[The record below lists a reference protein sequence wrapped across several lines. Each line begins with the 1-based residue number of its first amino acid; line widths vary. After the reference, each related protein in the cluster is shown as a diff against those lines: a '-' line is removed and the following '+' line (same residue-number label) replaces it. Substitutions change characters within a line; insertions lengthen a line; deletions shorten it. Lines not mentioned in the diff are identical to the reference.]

1 MTSDEFRQSRL
12 RLGLRQLELADI
24 MGMTPQ
30 AVSRIECGDR
40 EPTRQHAAFLAY
52 MEKHPPTRA
61 ERRETALRI
70 ASRRKKS
77 VSEN

>member
-1 MTSDEFRQSRL
+1 MTPAEFREARL

-61 ERRETALRI
+61 ERRETALRL
-70 ASRRKKS
+70 ASRREKS